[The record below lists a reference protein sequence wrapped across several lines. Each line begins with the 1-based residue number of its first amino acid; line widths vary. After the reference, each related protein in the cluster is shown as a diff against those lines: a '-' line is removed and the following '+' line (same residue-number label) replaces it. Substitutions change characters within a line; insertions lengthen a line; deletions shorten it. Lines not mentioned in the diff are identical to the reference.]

1 MLFLMYKNI
10 EMENA
15 AWVFFQVVMIVSLY
29 FNKLKLAYGT
39 LYNSETVK
47 IQRYLAKPSVF
58 YQSEFTK
65 D

>member
-15 AWVFFQVVMIVSLY
+15 AWVFFQVLMIDSLY

-47 IQRYLAKPSVF
+47 IQQSLA
-58 YQSEFTK
+58 QSLVSY
-65 D
+65 